1 MMKTR
6 KTYILGGATRL
17 ATRRDRG
24 AVGGVGSLETAEARA
39 EGRLDLLIQ
48 NLEASMLQSVPR
60 QDQRLLVDL
69 RVNGVIHMGV
79 TSLHHRAVVPQVV
92 LGSAEV
98 HGQRGLR
105 LRVIGLLSP
114 HHLIDGDVMNH
125 LPGLCLGHLYREK
138 KILCI

>member
-1 MMKTR
+1 MKTR
-6 KTYILGGATRL
+6 KTYIISGSM

-24 AVGGVGSLETAEARA
+24 AVGGVGSLGTAEARA

-69 RVNGVIHMGV
+69 RVNGVIHMGL
-79 TSLHHRAVVPQVV
+79 TSLHHCAVVPQVI
-92 LGSAEV
+92 LGSAKV

-105 LRVIGLLSP
+105 L
-114 HHLIDGDVMNH
+114 
-125 LPGLCLGHLYREK
+125 
-138 KILCI
+138 